1 MQAKIFLLFS
11 VCRELAFSPGKR
23 LNSHA
28 LRLAGFSAGLLNSG
42 REHGYFA

>member
-1 MQAKIFLLFS
+1 MQVIFILLIS

-42 REHGYFA
+42 REHSYFA